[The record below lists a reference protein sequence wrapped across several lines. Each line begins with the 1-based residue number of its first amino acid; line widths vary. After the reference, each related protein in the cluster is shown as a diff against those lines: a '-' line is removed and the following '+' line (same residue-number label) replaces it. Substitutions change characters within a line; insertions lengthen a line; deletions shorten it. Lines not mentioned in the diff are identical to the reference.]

1 MRTPATSVQA
11 LCGEGRYK
19 SSPIESEAYL
29 LARKRYSET
38 KPILTQHPLY
48 ASLDTDAI
56 RRQWAYRELFNQAL
70 TDRTLSDIRLAL
82 NQTQPFGNR
91 RFFDAVEQVTGQR
104 REVKR
109 RVRTRKP
116 SNEGD
121 LRSSSGQN
129 LRT

>member
-1 MRTPATSVQA
+1 M
-11 LCGEGRYK
+11 
-19 SSPIESEAYL
+19 

-48 ASLDTDAI
+48 ASVDTDAI

-91 RFFDAVEQVTGQR
+91 RFFDAVEQATGHRPAPRSQAA
-104 REVKR
+104 REDSE
-109 RVRTRKP
+109 T
-116 SNEGD
+116 E
-121 LRSSSGQN
+121 Q
-129 LRT
+129 